1 MENQNQV
8 TPVVTEQPTGNENTP
23 ATNESPE
30 TPTAPQETGAGQQ
43 SDVKQPERTF
53 SRDEVTRILKR
64 RIDRYQ
70 KSVFTK
76 YGVKDAS
83 EFDSLFQKAKGYD
96 DIVKSKDELAEK
108 VAFLENNI
116 NPERYDDVR
125 TYFKG
130 KGLPFTEEGL
140 KTALESHP
148 EWLKQAPESAKPSKP
163 TTTIR
168 SVGTEP
174 RSPSAKDEKEIAKK
188 LFGDDL
194 FD

>member
-1 MENQNQV
+1 MENQNQE

-23 ATNESPE
+23 ATNE
-30 TPTAPQETGAGQQ
+30 TPAAPADKVETGPQ
-43 SDVKQPERTF
+43 SDVKPQPDRTF
-53 SRDEVTRILKR
+53 TRDEVTRILKR

-70 KSVFTK
+70 NNVFTK
-76 YGVKDAS
+76 YGVKDSTELDA
-83 EFDSLFQKAKGYD
+83 LFEKAKGYD
-96 DIVKSKDELAEK
+96 DIIKSRDELTEK

-148 EWLKQAPESAKPSKP
+148 EWLKQAPEAAKPSKP
-163 TTTIR
+163 ITTIR

-174 RSPSAKDEKEIAKK
+174 KSRSASDEREIAKK
-188 LFGDDL
+188 IYGEDL